1 MRRRVKQGLKD
12 EDARAAI
19 WLAGLLA
26 ASDVLAADWFAAL
39 ASSRLPVRL
48 HPRAKVSKEVL
59 AAMVG
64 PLAPSP
70 LELLAARPSTAVLRL
85 WRVAVP
91 GSAWPEGIGSECRAG
106 LAAAGMRLAATV
118 ADEGE
123 RMTLVREIA
132 ELAAALSAKE
142 RFAVIEAAAPYPE
155 AVAALL
161 RRADRDAADGRAR
174 GEGASTPVSRE
185 AAAGPEVPAVPL
197 TGDPPAEARAP
208 DPRADGG
215 VPPAGVADAARS
227 ALGRL
232 ADAYDEALQ
241 RLTQSTRRLEE
252 VENAL
257 ALARRSTAAATARA
271 AELEQSGTE
280 ARTAAE
286 ARASDLARRLGA
298 SLAAVDAL
306 KRRVAELE
314 AEVQALQGFGTQRF
328 QAGRDELKA
337 QLTRDLS
344 LPLEH
349 VSRFAATGS
358 EPSER
363 ERHLLMLVDG
373 IARELAEHGVVVA
386 WR

>member
-1 MRRRVKQGLKD
+1 M
-12 EDARAAI
+12 
-19 WLAGLLA
+19 
-26 ASDVLAADWFAAL
+26 
-39 ASSRLPVRL
+39 
-48 HPRAKVSKEVL
+48 
-59 AAMVG
+59 
-64 PLAPSP
+64 
-70 LELLAARPSTAVLRL
+70 
-85 WRVAVP
+85 
-91 GSAWPEGIGSECRAG
+91 
-106 LAAAGMRLAATV
+106 
-118 ADEGE
+118 
-123 RMTLVREIA
+123 
-132 ELAAALSAKE
+132 
-142 RFAVIEAAAPYPE
+142 
-155 AVAALL
+155 
-161 RRADRDAADGRAR
+161 
-174 GEGASTPVSRE
+174 
-185 AAAGPEVPAVPL
+185 
-197 TGDPPAEARAP
+197 
-208 DPRADGG
+208 
-215 VPPAGVADAARS
+215 
-227 ALGRL
+227 
-232 ADAYDEALQ
+232 
-241 RLTQSTRRLEE
+241 
-252 VENAL
+252 
-257 ALARRSTAAATARA
+257 
-271 AELEQSGTE
+271 EQSGTE